1 MCRVIYQL
9 DLRFSRISTR
19 LIVFLKHQQDR
30 VSIFFKIS
38 MGRFHA
44 KFQYQKFQKYLNQ
57 QKDFSVGDC
66 DKFLTEKTRARN
78 GFASEKI
85 YGHHLNT
92 NTSSWN
98 SIRPMLRIK
107 MKEKAFFFT
116 ILFFFLLADNNSSY
130 IPGKA
135 STLFQIVIK

>member
-57 QKDFSVGDC
+57 QKEIGDC
-66 DKFLTEKTRARN
+66 DKFLTNKTRARE

-116 ILFFFLLADNNSSY
+116 ILFFFLLAEHNGSSY

-135 STLFQIVIK
+135 STLIQIVIK

>member
-9 DLRFSRISTR
+9 DLRFSRISRR
-19 LIVFLKHQQDR
+19 LIVFLEYQQDI

-57 QKDFSVGDC
+57 QKDFSVGDF
-66 DKFLTEKTRARN
+66 DKFLTEKTRARE

-98 SIRPMLRIK
+98 SICPMLRIK
-107 MKEKAFFFT
+107 MKEKAFFST
-116 ILFFFLLADNNSSY
+116 ILFFFLLARNGSSY

-135 STLFQIVIK
+135 STLFQIVMK